1 MLMQSCSIQQRRYT
15 GGFNIHWP
23 SPNAKNAKLTG
34 SVNKSAEPAVMVR
47 QPNAEAIEIANP
59 QNSRSALLQNKEISG
74 NAIET
79 KIQGENSVMY
89 SLLALNNTVQPKNS
103 DQTRKTNGKNLRL
116 QNQLK
121 QKQPGDLLELI
132 FLVVGIIGMLL
143 GYDSYSGGGWG
154 GGGGRGGYFDWTA
167 FFAIAGATASAGG
180 LILTIALKSSMSAT
194 GLEGMM
200 VFFTLFATLLN
211 TIGLIKSIRD
221 YYDVGKYLSIA
232 GFAFLGIM
240 WVIGLV

>member
-47 QPNAEAIEIANP
+47 QPNAEAFEIANP

-89 SLLALNNTVQPKNS
+89 SLLALNNAVQPKNS

-143 GYDSYSGGGWG
+143 GYDSYSGGG
-154 GGGGRGGYFDWTA
+154 GGGGRGGYFDWTV
-167 FFAIAGATASAGG
+167 FWAIASVVIAAAGIAAAIG
-180 LILTIALKSSMSAT
+180 LKGVFKPGNYIGMLILP
-194 GLEGMM
+194 
-200 VFFTLFATLLN
+200 FTVLGVPSGI
-211 TIGLIKSIRD
+211 IGLIKSVRD

-232 GFAFLGIM
+232 ALVMLAIM
-240 WVIGLV
+240 WVIGLA